1 MNVGTLTIFLGV
13 TTSGINKAIRDANR
27 FERSVVTSAQ
37 SAQAAMLSFGRV
49 ATQFLTFPLSIIG
62 GVATKTFSDFEYN
75 LAKVT
80 GLVGIASD
88 QTKEWGEELKD
99 LAGAVGKSPQELSE
113 ALYFVTTGG
122 IRGAETMDVLTV
134 AAKAAA
140 AGLGETQQ
148 VTDLLV
154 SAMNAY
160 GKENLSAARAADIL
174 VASVKEGKAEA
185 PALAQSMGIV
195 LPIAS
200 KLGVSF
206 DQVGAAMA
214 AMTRTGT
221 KASTAAMQTR
231 QILNKIVKP
240 ANQSKEAIKGV
251 GTSFEELRHIIG
263 TQGLLPALI
272 KLNDLT
278 KEYGIDTMANI
289 FPNIR
294 ALAGVLD
301 ILGENLDENI
311 KSQEAITNSAGA
323 LDHAFATV
331 AKTWKFQLNQ
341 AIREGQ
347 TLMVELG
354 EAIARTLTPNI
365 KGVFDSLSRLADNF
379 NNLTSEQQGSII
391 KIGLLAAALGP
402 LIILFNILRSSIIA
416 PLISLYFSLEKSMGA
431 VLDKT
436 ALGVHQLGKYVYKV
450 RENIVVQKQQTVATR
465 AQTVAAQQQNVATET
480 LIASTTALS
489 TIEKTYSGTV
499 SYVTQSENGSIATKK
514 ALIFVIRETFAAL
527 TEGITTSNAYAIS
540 LTRIAQALDYNI
552 ARFQYLAN
560 QYVLLTTS
568 VNLNSK
574 ALDYNVARYVRIQ
587 TALNI
592 LNAEIQRGVQVIA
605 MHTVTLSNHQKA
617 LGYDTARYAALIA
630 IIQKHTGVLGLNI
643 AALDQQMV
651 NFQLLTNQKMIDT
664 SVTEIV
670 IFKNSQLATSFTAI
684 STQVALL
691 KYELALLN
699 KTYTLF
705 SSQLMMGAAPAVKQL
720 AARQTQLALGMGTV
734 LKTHISWKAFQLD
747 FIAKMKAMGAAILQF
762 TKYLGLMAARFL
774 MTAGYAAIF
783 AIIGAAIYG
792 WIKQMREAKK
802 DQEELNNTVN
812 EGIRIYAKE
821 AQVLNRLSGTAQS
834 EYTTKE
840 MREQAIIRL
849 NNLAPVYLRN
859 LSEENIRTKEG
870 TKLIDE
876 YREALERKA
885 QAQAASNALIEL
897 EQKRIEEVASG
908 TNKTLTFWER
918 AAKGGVVYAATG
930 TSHILPFINAHKN
943 ALREL
948 QWQQEKEIETEERYL
963 KMRNA
968 YIQIINSSKY
978 ALSDFTKQY
987 DYLSEKVK
995 EAEKNDRAF
1004 GKTVLNDINTQIRA
1018 MDEYLSMLQESWG
1031 IAIKGNDFEEALK
1044 LEGKAEEA
1052 RALYTQLT
1060 ALKTIMEA
1068 LLPTLFDYEEYAASP
1083 VGKLDELFTKLNED
1097 LKSVERA
1104 NILFGDSYDI
1114 LTEKLRVYEGVLK
1127 EASTIEGSVN
1137 DARLKAAKSEWELLK
1152 LINQTRDSYNDKL
1165 GEAADAAL
1173 ELNEIYE
1180 NQYGFQNKVAD
1191 AIERAN
1197 SALAIM
1203 SLYEEM
1209 PWLVQPQ
1216 DLVGVEGFRDIMKEL
1231 EKLGLQFLPIYERI
1245 NELVKGFEVGQEM
1258 QDFQMSMKDIDE
1270 RISLIGNNSE
1280 LLNAKLS
1287 LLKKQFRDLLKAPI
1301 EDTAT
1306 YIQQLKDQAREIA
1319 NVEWV
1324 IESMNLTVTA
1334 LTDVFTGLGEA
1345 IGKSM
1350 AGAEDAVQGL
1360 IEVFMSVFKKIGT
1373 TLISIGALLTVSGIL
1388 SGLGVKLMLIGTGIV
1403 ALTSFVTSSMQQS
1416 KKAANGRNELRA
1428 TGMAQGGVVP
1438 PGYPNDSYPAMLT
1451 SGETV
1456 IPPKKL
1462 PKFEDRD
1469 IRVHVLMEG
1478 KVKGRDLYYIM
1489 KEEERVIGNSF

>member
-13 TTSGINKAIRDANR
+13 TTSGINKAIRDAQR

-37 SAQAAMLSFGRV
+37 SAQEALLSFGRV

-99 LAGAVGKSPQELSE
+99 LASAVGKSPKELSE

-148 VTDLLV
+148 VADLLV

-214 AMTRTGT
+214 GMTRTGT
-221 KASTAAMQTR
+221 KAATAAMQTR

-240 ANQSKEAIKGV
+240 AEQSKEAIKKV

-263 TQGLLPALI
+263 TQGLLPALM

-278 KEYGIDTMANI
+278 KEYGVDTMADI

-294 ALAGVLD
+294 ALSGVLD
-301 ILGENLDENI
+301 LLGANMDENI
-311 KSQEAITNSAGA
+311 KSQELITNSAGA

-354 EAIARTLTPNI
+354 ETIAKTLTPTIKNI
-365 KGVFDSLSRLADNF
+365 FDSISSLVSQF
-379 NNLTSEQQGSII
+379 TNLTSAQQKTIVHIGLFATALGPVIILLNVLKASIIPVFTSLYLWFGKSLKELLLLDTAVNKYVGSIKRELVANEARINSATKYTAALVKQRLALLEASRASVKHSNAMLALMQKSALGQTTFAASTGSSLLMTKRFNTAMLQQGVTMANVATKGAVANTVI
-391 KIGLLAAALGP
+391 KQIGASLLAAG
-402 LIILFNILRSSIIA
+402 
-416 PLISLYFSLEKSMGA
+416 KS
-431 VLDKT
+431 
-436 ALGVHQLGKYVYKV
+436 
-450 RENIVVQKQQTVATR
+450 
-465 AQTVAAQQQNVATET
+465 
-480 LIASTTALS
+480 
-489 TIEKTYSGTV
+489 
-499 SYVTQSENGSIATKK
+499 
-514 ALIFVIRETFAAL
+514 AAL
-527 TEGITTSNAYAIS
+527 AAGRFAMTSGYVAI
-540 LTRIAQALDYNI
+540 
-552 ARFQYLAN
+552 
-560 QYVLLTTS
+560 
-568 VNLNSK
+568 
-574 ALDYNVARYVRIQ
+574 
-587 TALNI
+587 
-592 LNAEIQRGVQVIA
+592 
-605 MHTVTLSNHQKA
+605 
-617 LGYDTARYAALIA
+617 
-630 IIQKHTGVLGLNI
+630 
-643 AALDQQMV
+643 
-651 NFQLLTNQKMIDT
+651 
-664 SVTEIV
+664 
-670 IFKNSQLATSFTAI
+670 
-684 STQVALL
+684 
-691 KYELALLN
+691 LALLGTALVGLIKKHKDASAAQEALNDTN
-699 KTYTLF
+699 KE
-705 SSQLMMGAAPAVKQL
+705 AA
-720 AARQTQLALGMGTV
+720 
-734 LKTHISWKAFQLD
+734 
-747 FIAKMKAMGAAILQF
+747 
-762 TKYLGLMAARFL
+762 
-774 MTAGYAAIF
+774 
-783 AIIGAAIYG
+783 
-792 WIKQMREAKK
+792 
-802 DQEELNNTVN
+802 
-812 EGIRIYAKE
+812 RIYAKE

-963 KMRNA
+963 KMRNE

-1197 SALAIM
+1197 SVLAIM

-1216 DLVGVEGFRDIMKEL
+1216 DLVGFTLSL
-1231 EKLGLQFLPIYERI
+1231 ESGKQALEFLTEAGLTSLPVFKA
-1245 NELVKGFEVGQEM
+1245 L
-1258 QDFQMSMKDIDE
+1258 QDAFDKMSMYEDMASVQGKLDE
-1270 RISLIGNNSE
+1270 LHEKFVLLGGDVE
-1280 LLNAKLS
+1280 LLNDQVSLLRRALSTAISAPMGDTDEDKQKWLENVKALRAEYEKTKLAADTYESVQNGVVDMFVELGRAATGASDAMENMKNIIKSVMDDIYKSIVKHIVISILRETKLFSFLS
-1287 LLKKQFRDLLKAPI
+1287 LKQDETNITLKNAAAI
-1301 EDTAT
+1301 AT
-1306 YIQQLKDQAREIA
+1306 ETSAIIA
-1319 NVEWV
+1319 N
-1324 IESMNLTVTA
+1324 TA
-1334 LTDVFTGLGEA
+1334 ARNANAAAGAGGDIYATGGGGLG
-1345 IGKSM
+1345 GVG
-1350 AGAEDAVQGL
+1350 AGAGMAAGL
-1360 IEVFMSVFKKIGT
+1360 SK
-1373 TLISIGALLTVSGIL
+1373 ALGWI
-1388 SGLGVKLMLIGTGIV
+1388 GLGIGVISLLGML
-1403 ALTSFVTSSMQQS
+1403 FKRRKNKM
-1416 KKAANGRNELRA
+1416 AA
-1428 TGMAQGGVVP
+1428 GGVVP

-1469 IRVHVLMEG
+1469 VRVHVLMEG
-1478 KVKGRDLYYIM
+1478 RVKGRDLYYIM